1 MVVKNE
7 YGFCALLM
15 VEVCVEEL
23 VRRVGYVLF
32 VVVGEYIILVRERV
46 SYRRVAT
53 SDMDGF
59 GRVN

>member
-1 MVVKNE
+1 
-7 YGFCALLM
+7 M